1 MSKKDKKITVE
12 IVESKISLSNS
23 EIDGFQLK
31 IGRKVIG
38 SIVEIDEKFAVVD
51 NNDVLSFHKT
61 MDLAVNN
68 IIENY
73 NLNH

>member
-12 IVESKISLSNS
+12 IVEGKVNLSNS
-23 EIDGFQLK
+23 EVNGFQLK

-38 SIVEIDEKFAVVD
+38 SIVEMDEKFAVVQ
-51 NNDVLSFHKT
+51 NNDVLSFHKS
-61 MDLAVNN
+61 MDLAVSN
-68 IIENY
+68 IIEKY

>member
-12 IVESKISLSNS
+12 IVEGKVNLSNS
-23 EIDGFQLK
+23 EVDGFQLK
-31 IGRKVIG
+31 IGRKIIG
-38 SIVEIDEKFAVVD
+38 SITEIDDKFAVVQ
-51 NNDVLSFHKT
+51 NNDVSSFHKT
-61 MDLAVNN
+61 MDLAVTN